1 VQAPPV
7 PGAPNQTAALKID
20 VQPCMQYYIV
30 AVRANRI
37 TADFTPEVDHAERIG
52 GCVPQDAKK

>member
-1 VQAPPV
+1 
-7 PGAPNQTAALKID
+7 
-20 VQPCMQYYIV
+20 MQYYIV